1 MNATLSLSILA
12 LLGFCIV
19 TEIARELSFKRAS
32 TGAQASTSYV
42 LGLAKQ
48 PLLWLGIAFWA
59 VEVVAW
65 ILVLEHA
72 PLSLAYPIMTLTY
85 AGIPLAGALAL
96 RERLSR
102 TQMLGA
108 VLVAAGVGCVSLAGL

>member
-1 MNATLSLSILA
+1 MNASLAPALLG

-19 TEIARELSFKRAS
+19 TEIARELSFKRAALS
-32 TGAQASTSYV
+32 AQEKPSYV
-42 LGLAKQ
+42 GALALH
-48 PLLWLGIAFWA
+48 PLIWVGIAFWA

-72 PLSLAYPIMTLTY
+72 ALSLAYPIMTLTY
-85 AGIPLAGALAL
+85 AGVPLASAALL

-102 TQMLGA
+102 VQIMGA
-108 VLVAAGVGCVSLAGL
+108 ALIAIGVSCVSLSGL